1 MAEGGGHIGLNEV
14 AIGISVPLFWARLM
28 ARVVGQ
34 ATAERLC
41 QFASLVGPREAK
53 EVRHCLAGGCLS
65 PSTVCRVPVPV
76 RPDGPNGGQEGSSEE
91 PPLAVFTTVSD
102 NANVPVCT
110 AC

>member
-1 MAEGGGHIGLNEV
+1 MADGGGHIGLNEV

-53 EVRHCLAGGCLS
+53 EVCHCLAGGCQS
-65 PSTVCRVPVPV
+65 PSTVC
-76 RPDGPNGGQEGSSEE
+76 
-91 PPLAVFTTVSD
+91 
-102 NANVPVCT
+102 
-110 AC
+110 